1 MTKKVP
7 AAEETSRPDDEDL
20 ILIRNA
26 RQNNLK
32 NLDLDLRIGEF
43 TVVTFS
49 VAEGSTSCACLGG
62 RADASVN

>member
-1 MTKKVP
+1 MTQQVP

-32 NLDLDLRIGEF
+32 NLDLDL
-43 TVVTFS
+43 
-49 VAEGSTSCACLGG
+49 
-62 RADASVN
+62 